1 MIISSKTRRLGLMVG
16 AAVVFIGQ
24 SERAHAQSAAPD
36 ASQIEEVVVTA
47 TKTGSTNVQ
56 KTPIAISAI
65 SAGLVSND
73 LMNDAHDLE
82 RLVPNVSI
90 GQNNAYAE
98 IYIRGVGSNNTF
110 NGSDPDVTVQVDGVY
125 IARPFAQFTNFL
137 DVDRVEV
144 LRGPQGTLYGRNA
157 TGGTINVVSILPTDT
172 FHSKVQVTGG
182 NASLFQGDAYVSGAI
197 IPNRVEGS
205 LAFDYT
211 RHDPYIQNIIPSGGG
226 VDSAN
231 RGTIRGQLLVHVTDK
246 FQAITRFDD
255 SEEADSLAGFV
266 TPQAPYDAATNS
278 ILGHYDKVALNLPSR
293 DIVRAQGVSEELNYQ
308 LTPNLMLKSI
318 TAARNSILKTNSDS
332 DGTDVNLLDTIL
344 AERDAM
350 LSEELT
356 AVGSFRRLNFV
367 FGVYDSHESN
377 QSNSHV
383 ISYATNLSTNL
394 APNSND
400 NAWAA
405 FAQGDYHFTDK
416 LTLTAGIRY
425 SVETK
430 NFFQNLGHTAV
441 TTGISA
447 AGYPIIYD
455 AQKTYNASTPKVS
468 LSYQWTPDVMT
479 YVSAT
484 RGFKSGGFNFTSPNS
499 FQGFA
504 PEYLW
509 SYEGGVKT
517 SWFDRHL
524 LLNATAFYY
533 DYTNLQVQAFIIPG
547 VTDITNAATAT
558 VKGLELESEWKP
570 ATHADF
576 GGNVSVLD
584 AQYQHYISGV
594 TDYSGHYLNAAPRY
608 TVNLFGQYGWEI
620 PTGLLSLRGEYSQLG
635 KQFFTAANGP
645 AYQYQNAY
653 GLGNAFL
660 IYRPNQSD
668 WTLELWAKNLSN
680 TGYVTA
686 TSTTGPADGGHP
698 GDPRTFGVR
707 VSWAH

>member
-1 MIISSKTRRLGLMVG
+1 MASAALALVG
-16 AAVVFIGQ
+16 QA
-24 SERAHAQSAAPD
+24 ERAHAQTAAPD
-36 ASQIEEVVVTA
+36 SNQIAEVVVTA

-65 SAGLVSND
+65 SSGLVSND
-73 LMNDAHDLE
+73 LMSDAHDLE

-125 IARPFAQFTNFL
+125 IARPFSQFTNFL

-172 FHSKVQVTGG
+172 FHSKVQLTGG
-182 NASLFQGDAYVSGAI
+182 NANLFQGDAYVSGAI
-197 IPNRVEGS
+197 IPSRVEAS

-211 RHDPYIQNIIPSGGG
+211 RHDPYIQNIVPGVGG

-231 RGTIRGQLLVHVTDK
+231 RGTLRGQLLVHVTDTI
-246 FQAITRFDD
+246 QAITR
-255 SEEADSLAGFV
+255 ADISRESDALAGFV

-278 ILGHYDKVALNLPSR
+278 ILGHYDKVALNLPSI
-293 DIVRAQGVSEELNYQ
+293 DLVKAQGVSEELNYQ
-308 LTPNLMLKSI
+308 VLPNLLLKSI
-318 TAARNSILKTNSDS
+318 TAFRNSVLKSNSDS
-332 DGTDVNLLDTIL
+332 DGTDKNLLDTL
-344 AERDAM
+344 LGERDGM
-350 LSEELT
+350 FSEELN
-356 AVGSFRRLNFV
+356 AVGSFERLNYVVGF
-367 FGVYDSHESN
+367 YDSHESD

-383 ISYATNLSTNL
+383 ISYSANLNTGL
-394 APNSND
+394 FPKSND
-400 NAWAA
+400 DSWAV
-405 FAQGDYHFTDK
+405 FAQGDYHLTDK

-425 SVETK
+425 TVETK
-430 NFFQNLGHTAV
+430 NFLQNLAHTAV

-447 AGYPIIYD
+447 AGYPIIYN
-455 AQKTYNASTPKVS
+455 ARNTYNATTPKFS

-484 RGFKSGGFNFTSPNS
+484 RGFKSGGFNFTSANS

-509 SYEGGVKT
+509 SYEGGIKT
-517 SWFDRHL
+517 SLFDRHL

-558 VKGLELESEWKP
+558 VKGLELETEWKP
-570 ATHADF
+570 AAHADF
-576 GGNVSVLD
+576 GANVSALD
-584 AQYQHYISGV
+584 AQYDHYING
-594 TDYSGHYLNAAPRY
+594 TANYSGHYLNAAPRY
-608 TVNLFGQYGWEI
+608 TLNFFGQYGWEI
-620 PTGLLSLRGEYSQLG
+620 PTGLLSLRGEFSDVGLQYY
-635 KQFFTAANGP
+635 TAANGP
-645 AYQYQNAY
+645 AFQYQPAY

-660 IYRPNQSD
+660 IYRPNQGE
-668 WTLELWAKNLSN
+668 WTFELWGKNLGN
-680 TGYVTA
+680 IGYVTA

-698 GDPRTFGVR
+698 GDPRTFGGR
-707 VSWAH
+707 ITWTH